1 MSVKNFVED
10 TITSHKITVFSKS
23 YCPYCRRAKTLFSDK
38 YPDADIGVI
47 ELDER
52 DDGSDIQE
60 YLRQKTGQ
68 GTVPNIFIMQVYE
81 LILSTDQQHIGG
93 CDDTMSL
100 QNSGKL
106 AVNYS
111 GPERNEDGT
120 IHKRRN
126 ECGAN
131 LYDWTRTGGM
141 KSHLVLPK
149 RDKSY

>member
-1 MSVKNFVED
+1 MLSRLSAISRYFTSSAAAQNSSNMSVKNFVED

-23 YCPYCRRAKTLFSDK
+23 YCPYCRRAKTLFKDK

-68 GTVPNIFIMQVYE
+68 GTVPNIFISELPSFIPIRVYK
-81 LILSTDQQHIGG
+81 LTSSTDQQHIGG

-106 AVNYS
+106 A
-111 GPERNEDGT
+111 GLIT
-120 IHKRRN
+120 
-126 ECGAN
+126 A
-131 LYDWTRTGGM
+131 
-141 KSHLVLPK
+141 
-149 RDKSY
+149 

>member
-1 MSVKNFVED
+1 MLSRLSAISRYFTSSTAAQNSSNMSVKNFVED

-23 YCPYCRRAKTLFSDK
+23 YCPYCRRAKTLFKDK

-68 GTVPNIFIMQVYE
+68 SSVPNIFIN
-81 LILSTDQQHIGG
+81 QQHIGG

-106 AVNYS
+106 A
-111 GPERNEDGT
+111 GL
-120 IHKRRN
+120 I
-126 ECGAN
+126 AA
-131 LYDWTRTGGM
+131 
-141 KSHLVLPK
+141 
-149 RDKSY
+149 

>member
-1 MSVKNFVED
+1 MLSRLSAISRYFTSSAATQNSSNMSVKNFVED

-52 DDGSDIQE
+52 DDGSDIQD

-68 GTVPNIFIMQVYE
+68 GTVPNIFI
-81 LILSTDQQHIGG
+81 DQQHIGG

-100 QNSGKL
+100 QNTGKL
-106 AVNYS
+106 A
-111 GPERNEDGT
+111 GL
-120 IHKRRN
+120 I
-126 ECGAN
+126 AA
-131 LYDWTRTGGM
+131 
-141 KSHLVLPK
+141 
-149 RDKSY
+149 